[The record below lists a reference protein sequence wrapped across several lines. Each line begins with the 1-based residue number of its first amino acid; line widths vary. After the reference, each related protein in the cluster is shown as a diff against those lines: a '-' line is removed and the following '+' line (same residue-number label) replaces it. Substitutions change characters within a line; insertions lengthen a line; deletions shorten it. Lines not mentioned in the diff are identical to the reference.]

1 MTPSGIACRK
11 VFIFLYLDFWNLLE
25 FYVEII

>member
-11 VFIFLYLDFWNLLE
+11 VLIFPYLNFQNLLE